1 MQLGNGQGMTSS
13 DLNFWNRAMASKRTA
28 RPAAALLVIGSIQ
41 LAVVIL
47 DAACGKPGI
56 GQWLIILILRRD
68 GRIVDMWTSKVRM
81 TEMKLGPGPFDP
93 ARRVGVQ
100 P

>member
-1 MQLGNGQGMTSS
+1 
-13 DLNFWNRAMASKRTA
+13 MASKRTA
-28 RPAAALLVIGSIQ
+28 RPAAALVAIGSIQ

-47 DAACGKPGI
+47 DAACGTPSA
-56 GQWLIILILRRD
+56 GQWLIILVLRRD
-68 GRIVDMWTSKVRM
+68 GRIVDMWTGKVRM
-81 TEMKLGPGPFDP
+81 AEMKLGPGRFDP